1 MEFFDG
7 LAEHE
12 ATAQRQLAAQEAAEL
27 DAYRAAVA
35 AAAAASAP
43 SAQEAAAVAGSSR
56 RDAPEP
62 GDEIVG
68 QRGSSGSASSA
79 PAPLPRAGSGTEVA
93 GPTARVAA
101 ASKQSIPVLRPVVK
115 VKPKGCSSGAGTG
128 GIAPLLAGAQQQ
140 QQQQASAAQGLP
152 DSKRQRLDEQ
162 QQQVEAGES
171 AAGVG
176 LAGLLGDYGSASESE
191 EGR

>member
-68 QRGSSGSASSA
+68 QRGSSASASSA
-79 PAPLPRAGSGTEVA
+79 PAPLPRAGSVTGVA

-128 GIAPLLAGAQQQ
+128 GIAPLLAGAQQ